1 MGAAMAERI
10 LIVDDDDLIQTL
22 AKTALEGAGF
32 RADACGTVQEA
43 LELVRQDP
51 PDLLIL
57 DIKLPDGSG
66 KDVCREFRKSGNDAP
81 VLFLTAF
88 RDLNTRLECFNLGA
102 QDYLQKPFSIEEL
115 LARVNVHLGI
125 KKSHDDLMRKNYE
138 LELRGRLRQDLTD
151 MLVHDLRAP
160 LTSIHGTLE
169 LIKMRGLISDGDY
182 SRLLDCAGTAAEF
195 MILMLNDLLDISQA
209 EQARLEPQVEDVDV
223 TQLCA
228 KLQEIFATKCKRL
241 SKPLEV
247 RPCGALSVRSD
258 PSLLFRILVNL
269 VSNALGMTRQGT
281 SVEVECSQGPS
292 GLRFTVMDRGPGV
305 PDSEKARIFQKF
317 VTKRE
322 PGNAFE
328 KVGCGIGL
336 TFCRLAADAL
346 KARLWVEDREGGGSR
361 FVFET

>member
-1 MGAAMAERI
+1 MGNAMPARI

-22 AKTALEGAGF
+22 AKSALEGAGF
-32 RADACGTVQEA
+32 EAEACGTVKEA
-43 LELVRQDP
+43 LELIRKAP
-51 PDLLIL
+51 PSLLIL

-66 KDVCREFRKSGNDAP
+66 KDVCRELRKSGGDAP
-81 VLFLTAF
+81 VIFLTAF
-88 RDLNTRLECFNLGA
+88 RDLHTRLECFNLGA

-125 KKSHDDLMRKNYE
+125 KKSHDELMRKNYE
-138 LELRGRLRQDLTD
+138 LELKGRLRQDLTD

-169 LIKMRGLISDGDY
+169 LIKMRGLITEADY
-182 SRLLDCAGTAAEF
+182 ARLLDCAGTAAEF

-209 EQARLEPQVEDVDV
+209 EQAQLEPQLEEVDLH
-223 TQLCA
+223 QLCA
-228 KLQEIFATKCKRL
+228 KLQELFATKCKRL
-241 SKPLEV
+241 EKPLEV
-247 RPCGALSVRSD
+247 RSGGVLSVRSD

-281 SVEVECSQGPS
+281 SVEVECVQGPN
-292 GLRFTVMDRGPGV
+292 GLRFVVLDRGPGV
-305 PDSEKARIFQKF
+305 ADPEKARIFQKF

-322 PGNAFE
+322 GGNAFE
-328 KVGCGIGL
+328 KAGRGIGL
-336 TFCRLAADAL
+336 TFCRLAAEAL

-361 FVFET
+361 FVLEL